1 MFACS
6 SSEVLNTLFEDIGR
20 TVDEVQGLKKL
31 AIEMLMDQNTLEEW
45 PLSQLVL
52 KSQNLEYLKI

>member
-6 SSEVLNTLFEDIGR
+6 STEVLNTLFEDIGR

-31 AIEMLMDQNTLEEW
+31 AIEMFMDQNTLEEW

>member
-6 SSEVLNTLFEDIGR
+6 SPEVLNTLFEDIGR

-31 AIEMLMDQNTLEEW
+31 AIEMFMDQNTLEEW